1 MVAMGLKWMLK
12 PDSPFY
18 IKPRLDADLIGWGWK
33 FYRAATRE
41 HVRRSAPL
49 LRDLNLATSV
59 CFDEFAQKH
68 GNNFDLEKRGCF
80 CLCKTQQRLDHE
92 AEIVEQARELGLK
105 ADVLDAKQT
114 AAMEPNVRMDIAGS
128 VFFHDDSHISPWKFM
143 AALKRVVG
151 AHVRCRAPVVA
162 CTDEVWD
169 YATSGLR

>member
-1 MVAMGLKWMLK
+1 MAKSVLIIGGGVIGLCSALYCARKGHQVTVLDQNSADYEGCSYGNAGLIVPSHFVPLAAPGMVAMGLKWMLK

-68 GNNFDLEKRGCF
+68 GNN
-80 CLCKTQQRLDHE
+80 
-92 AEIVEQARELGLK
+92 
-105 ADVLDAKQT
+105 
-114 AAMEPNVRMDIAGS
+114 
-128 VFFHDDSHISPWKFM
+128 
-143 AALKRVVG
+143 
-151 AHVRCRAPVVA
+151 
-162 CTDEVWD
+162 
-169 YATSGLR
+169 